1 MNKNQFIQL
10 LEAEVEDFIQTQA
23 EKVVKFE
30 DDPMA
35 YILQKYPSLKGTLED
50 LMTTS
55 FEDYIT
61 GIYVMAPKPTTFK
74 ILLHNGQHFFL
85 IYAKDSYIAKIAGKK
100 YYLLNIGEEEY
111 AIKSIADL
119 LTMGMPP
126 GAEGPEDQEDNEI
139 TGGLDTD
146 DDTDTSTADTGGDDE
161 ELAENKEIEKTEE
174 TKSPINPKA
183 KIPLKFKILKESVE
197 KKNTPLK
204 FKILKELERKSYDIL
219 TPEAQKIAQEIIKD
233 FGIEKSQI
241 QPNTQNN
248 IVIYDDAREVL
259 IKKLEDDGRYG
270 APSGRSNNIFKVG
283 KISITLKPD
292 KTSGEYYDLKPQK
305 LGLTLD
311 QKTSLS
317 DSKQELIDGIENNS
331 KISEEQKKVI
341 KYLASNQN
349 KPTEEEIKK
358 AFDDKYFFREFF
370 KNLGEVLGAYNYGES
385 ISANT
390 VLFPGKGNYPL
401 IDYILYKGEEPIK
414 VSAKSSKSAGNTV
427 KLESLENIVKNS
439 GGKVDKDLQEIIDI
453 VNNNSVITGALELIE
468 RFGSSTLKQKKEEYL
483 KEFPLYPSIDK
494 EGYDREAHSKRTVL
508 ERDIIKEL
516 NQIYDFSD
524 LFNQYVAVK
533 YVKYDVTVPG
543 LEETSKVIE
552 SGKFKTLLKSKN
564 SPGHDTDKIG
574 LDVKELKST
583 N

>member
-1 MNKNQFIQL
+1 MNSKQFIQL
-10 LEAEVEDFIQTQA
+10 LEQEVEDFVQTQA
-23 EKVVKFE
+23 EKIVSFE
-30 DDPMA
+30 DDPKE
-35 YILQKYPSLKGTLED
+35 YILQKYPSLKSTLED
-50 LMTTS
+50 LMTSS
-55 FEDYIT
+55 FDEYIT

-85 IYAKDSYIAKIAGKK
+85 IYARDSYIAKIQGKK
-100 YYLLNIGEEEY
+100 YYLLNLGEEEY
-111 AIKSIADL
+111 AIKAIADL

-126 GAEGPEDQEDNEI
+126 GAKGPEGEEEN
-139 TGGLDTD
+139 DT
-146 DDTDTSTADTGGDDE
+146 TAGADETPDEAPADDTGGDEE
-161 ELAENKEIEKTEE
+161 ELAETKEEK
-174 TKSPINPKA
+174 PKR
-183 KIPLKFKILKESVE
+183 KTPLKFKIIKEGEE
-197 KKNTPLK
+197 KKKSPLK

-241 QPNTQNN
+241 QPNTRNN
-248 IVIYDDAREVL
+248 VVIYDDTREVV

-270 APSGRSNNIFKVG
+270 TPSGRSNNIFKVG
-283 KISITLKPD
+283 NVNIILKPD

-311 QKTSLS
+311 QKISLS
-317 DSKQELIDGIENNS
+317 DSKQELIKGIDANS

-349 KPTEEEIKK
+349 KPTEEEIKT

-385 ISANT
+385 IGADT
-390 VLFPGKGNYPL
+390 AFFPGKGNYPL

-427 KLESLENIVKNS
+427 KLQSLENIVKNS
-439 GGKVDKDLQEIIDI
+439 GGEIDKDLQEIIDI
-453 VNNNSVITGALELIE
+453 VNNNSVVTGAFELIDK
-468 RFGSSTLKQKKEEYL
+468 FGSSTLKQKKEEYL

-494 EGYDREAHSKRTVL
+494 DGYDVDAHQKRTVL
-508 ERDIIKEL
+508 EREILKEL
-516 NQIYDFSD
+516 NQKYNFSD

-533 YVKYDVTVPG
+533 YVKYDVTIPG
-543 LEETSKVIE
+543 LEEKSKVIE
-552 SGKFKTLLKSKN
+552 SGQFKTSLKSKN
-564 SPGHDTDKIG
+564 SPRHDTDKIG
-574 LDVKELKST
+574 LDIKQIKSS

>member
-1 MNKNQFIQL
+1 MNTKQFIQL
-10 LEAEVEDFIQTQA
+10 LEQEVEDFVQTQA
-23 EKVVKFE
+23 EKIVSFE

-35 YILQKYPSLKGTLED
+35 YILQKYPSLKATLED
-50 LMTTS
+50 LMTS
-55 FEDYIT
+55 NFEDYIT

-74 ILLHNGQHFFL
+74 VLLHNGQHFFL
-85 IYAKDSYIAKIAGKK
+85 IYARDSYIAKIAGKK
-100 YYLLNIGEEEY
+100 YYLLNIGEQEY
-111 AIKSIADL
+111 AIKSISDL

-126 GAEGPEDQEDNEI
+126 GAEGPDEEVDNDSSA
-139 TGGLDTD
+139 GS
-146 DDTDTSTADTGGDDE
+146 DDTPDDTSADDTGGDDE
-161 ELAENKEIEKTEE
+161 ELAEVKEE
-174 TKSPINPKA
+174 TKEEKPKR
-183 KIPLKFKILKESVE
+183 KTPLKFKILKESVE
-197 KKNTPLK
+197 KKKSPLK

-241 QPNTQNN
+241 QPNTRNN
-248 IVIYDDAREVL
+248 VVIYDDTREVV

-270 APSGRSNNIFKVG
+270 TPSGRSNNIFKVG
-283 KISITLKPD
+283 NVNIILKPD

-311 QKTSLS
+311 QKISLS
-317 DSKQELIDGIENNS
+317 DSKQELIKGIDANS

-349 KPTEEEIKK
+349 KPTEEEIKT

-385 ISANT
+385 IGADT
-390 VLFPGKGNYPL
+390 AFFPGKGNYPL

-427 KLESLENIVKNS
+427 KLQSLENIVKNS
-439 GGKVDKDLQEIIDI
+439 GGEIDKDLQEIIDI
-453 VNNNSVITGALELIE
+453 VNNNSVVTGAFELIDK
-468 RFGSSTLKQKKEEYL
+468 FGSSTLKQKKEEYL

-494 EGYDREAHSKRTVL
+494 DGYDVDAHQKRTVL
-508 ERDIIKEL
+508 EREILKEL
-516 NQIYDFSD
+516 NQKYNFSD

-533 YVKYDVTVPG
+533 YVKYDVTIPG
-543 LEETSKVIE
+543 LEEKSKVIE
-552 SGKFKTLLKSKN
+552 SGQFKTSLKSKN
-564 SPGHDTDKIG
+564 SPRHDTDKIG
-574 LDVKELKST
+574 LDIKQIKSS